1 MPSVSKTTK
10 EIINAYG
17 TYRTPTSSLERRQ
30 AQAEQPLSMLDLPKI
45 SPPVSQDSSTSQ
57 PHVFQKPPKRKATM
71 KLCHSTLDA
80 CMSATDNCSGHGKC
94 YEKNATQGDGA
105 ESTRPCW
112 ACVCNRNGTIRT
124 NADSSKKTTYWGGPA
139 CSKQDVSA
147 PFFLLAGATIFLLA
161 AVSWGI
167 GLMYS
172 IGQEPLP
179 SVIGA
184 GVAGPRASK

>member
-1 MPSVSKTTK
+1 MPSVSETTK
-10 EIINAYG
+10 GNISAYG
-17 TYRTPTSSLERRQ
+17 TYRTPINSLERRQ
-30 AQAEQPLSMLDLPKI
+30 AQAEQPLSMVDQPES
-45 SPPVSQDSSTSQ
+45 SPSMSHDSS
-57 PHVFQKPPKRKATM
+57 QKPSKRKATM
-71 KLCHSTLDA
+71 KLCHLTLDA

-94 YEKNATQGDGA
+94 YQKNASQGD
-105 ESTRPCW
+105 SDDNSRVCW
-112 ACVCNRNGTIRT
+112 ACGCNRNGTVRT
-124 NADSSKKTTYWGGPA
+124 NADGSKKTTYWGGPA

-147 PFFLLAGATIFLLA
+147 PFFLLAGFTIALLA
-161 AVSWGI
+161 AVSWGV